1 MVLCCMMLMNQLFEV
16 LMAAGWQIK
25 FLNLFQMS
33 RLIYICSSVSFV
45 DILDLLVFHL
55 IKLIVC

>member
-45 DILDLLVFHL
+45 DILDLLVFDL